1 MKKILIILPNL
12 IGGGAER
19 LHISLGNK
27 WAESGFIVQ
36 FLLLNKHGQLLP
48 MVSDKVDIVELKCNK
63 IRNAIFPINLHLRKY
78 RADIILSAMW
88 PLTSV
93 SIVAWLLSGK
103 KGKLFVSEHIVLGI
117 EYKENLNISRLLLTV
132 TLKAT
137 YTYASGIIAVS
148 EGVKGDLCKIGYIPH
163 RKVKV
168 IYNPASTGLSSG
180 CNNINKNTR
189 ELLWGVG
196 FDHHILSVGS
206 LKEQKDH
213 RTLILSF
220 SKIYF
225 NLNAKLVILGDGHL
239 RKELEELIESLGLQD
254 RILLPGF
261 YVDPSPWYLTADL
274 FVLSS
279 RWEGFGNVIVEA
291 LECGLP
297 VVSTDCKSGPSEI
310 LNNKRYGKLTPVQNI
325 DLLSNS
331 IIEALNEPWD
341 VDKLKERA
349 QDFSV
354 DNISRQYLKYFNV

>member
-78 RADIILSAMW
+78 RPDIILSAMW

-137 YTYASGIIAVS
+137 
-148 EGVKGDLCKIGYIPH
+148 
-163 RKVKV
+163 
-168 IYNPASTGLSSG
+168 
-180 CNNINKNTR
+180 
-189 ELLWGVG
+189 
-196 FDHHILSVGS
+196 
-206 LKEQKDH
+206 
-213 RTLILSF
+213 
-220 SKIYF
+220 
-225 NLNAKLVILGDGHL
+225 
-239 RKELEELIESLGLQD
+239 
-254 RILLPGF
+254 
-261 YVDPSPWYLTADL
+261 
-274 FVLSS
+274 
-279 RWEGFGNVIVEA
+279 
-291 LECGLP
+291 
-297 VVSTDCKSGPSEI
+297 
-310 LNNKRYGKLTPVQNI
+310 
-325 DLLSNS
+325 
-331 IIEALNEPWD
+331 
-341 VDKLKERA
+341 
-349 QDFSV
+349 
-354 DNISRQYLKYFNV
+354 